1 LRVKIC
7 GITNIEDALICAELG
22 ADALGFIFYEKSK
35 RYIEYKKAEE
45 IIKSLPAFITKVGVF
60 VEQESNDIK
69 SVSETAGLTALQLH
83 HEILPAG
90 IDDVHLPVIKAVRVR
105 PGFNFSE
112 IQNNDKYFYLLDT
125 YYEKLMGGTGESF
138 DWEIIPADIRSKI
151 ILAGGI
157 SVKNLEYVFEKIKPQ
172 GVDLVS
178 SLESSPGK
186 KDKNKLKDFF
196 NFLNELRYR
205 C

>member
-35 RYIEYKKAEE
+35 RYIEYKKVEE

-60 VEQESNDIK
+60 VEQESNKIK

-90 IDDVHLPVIKAVRVR
+90 IDDIHLPVIKAVRIR
-105 PGFNFSE
+105 SGFNFSE
-112 IQNNDKYFYLLDT
+112 IQNNNKYTYLLDT
-125 YYEKLMGGTGESF
+125 YSEKIKGGTGESF
-138 DWEIIPADIRSKI
+138 DWEIIPTDIRSKI

-196 NFLNELRYR
+196 NSLNELRYR